1 MKPLD
6 ARAALDAYFLEAR
19 ARILDLA
26 AILDRIGRG
35 GDSAAS
41 DPRLARAQAALRI
54 LLDGQPARAERAQE
68 VFSLEYDPGWEKPAP
83 RF

>member
-6 ARAALDAYFLEAR
+6 ARAALDTYFLEAR

-26 AILDRIGRG
+26 AILDRIDRG

-41 DPRLARAQAALRI
+41 DPRLARVQAALRI
-54 LLDGQPARAERAQE
+54 LLDGQPARAERVQE
-68 VFSLEYDPGWEKPAP
+68 VFSLEYDPGWEKRAP
-83 RF
+83 GF